1 MHDSGGSKSKK
12 EGVPYSA
19 YLVLKRVGHFSR
31 PATFQS
37 IEIDLFVMKGDP
49 FRTLRACNLCEMG
62 VSLRKTGR
70 QRLKNDSRK
79 EESGRDWDE
88 KENRAIVLIWS
99 LFWLSKMNLDRLLS
113 LSPWAESSPVR
124 LSEKIRDSCYVHK
137 HVVSLSQHRLMVEKL
152 HGCQNV

>member
-12 EGVPYSA
+12 EGVSYNA
-19 YLVLKRVGHFSR
+19 HLVLKRVGHFLR

-49 FRTLRACNLCEMG
+49 FRILRACNLCEMG

-70 QRLKNDSRK
+70 QRLKNDRGK

-88 KENRAIVLIWS
+88 KENRPIVLIWS

-113 LSPWAESSPVR
+113 LSP
-124 LSEKIRDSCYVHK
+124 
-137 HVVSLSQHRLMVEKL
+137 
-152 HGCQNV
+152 